1 MNKFT
6 FMRTI
11 ALGSG
16 LVIGALNANAQF
28 GFTNSNSRLTPTSM
42 RSGNCVTVVDVNND
56 GLDDIVRMDQS
67 QDLWVDLQNRNG
79 LFTSYNTGT
88 VSGSNVWG
96 MAVADFDHNGW
107 KDVVTGPNGSVYLAK
122 LSWNGSAVVKTQTT
136 LSNSNFFTQ
145 NITCGDFNN
154 DGWDDVYVCDDNAYA
169 KVYMNDGAGN
179 LRFLAH
185 STTSMTIGTGSK
197 SFTIQTGLSFTNGQ
211 TVKVG
216 YDGTKYMTGTVT
228 SYNSGTGA
236 MVVNVTSVVGSG
248 THPTWSVHPNVVFNH
263 QISTATYGGDPAD
276 SGNYGSAWL
285 DFDNDGDL
293 DFYVAHCR
301 QASSSVTDLRRKDRM
316 FVNDGNGNF
325 TDMASAHGIEAG
337 DFNQT
342 WTGSFG
348 DIDNDG
354 DFDLMVTN
362 HDIAS
367 QIFEND
373 GTGNYTDITGTT
385 GFSTTGAGSQPIES
399 FFEDF
404 DNDGFVDIFVT
415 GSNFVLYKNNGNKTF
430 TLVGNA
436 GMSQTGG
443 MVSFACG
450 DLNHDGFADIF
461 ASYGDIYNSPGS
473 TNDVLYLNNKNANH
487 FITFALTGTV
497 SNHDAI
503 GARVTIYGAF
513 GKQIREVRSGESYGT
528 VNSFNLHFG
537 LGTNTTIDSARIDWP
552 SGLTTNFGS
561 LNADQFVSSVEGTCS
576 ITNNTIPGPYN
587 LCTSQTLTLTA
598 NSGFSSYSWN
608 TGATTQAVTTSTTG
622 NFNVLVSNGACTNVS
637 PTVAVA
643 LNPDETPTVSQSG
656 TNSCQGTITLTST
669 TANGYTWTGPNG
681 FTASTQSITP
691 PETGNYSVTIQG
703 YCSTFTSPAS
713 SVVVSSAPTPL
724 GVDQTSPTPTSFN
737 LTATGANSS
746 NISWYNQAVGGTLL
760 TTGANYTTPVISTTT
775 DYFVEESFSYPSS
788 PVSGGQIN
796 HFGTS
801 QYITT
806 INGGLDFTVIS
817 PCTINTVKVYSS
829 NAGTR
834 KILLKNNLGV
844 NIDSIT
850 VNLPIDTSVVTLN
863 FAVSPGSDYR
873 LTTDQSVNQTNFGNV
888 SPALRR
894 TQTGSAYP
902 YNVGGMISI
911 TNGWAGTFTTNNAYY
926 YFYDWKVQGPD
937 YTCISDRDTVT
948 AEINNVTGI
957 NNASMDNTIAVYP
970 NPANGQV
977 NVRFD
982 AAISNGSII
991 SITDVTGRIVSSS
1004 TIQNVAQGQ
1013 IVSLNTENINAGTY
1027 FITVKTENK
1036 NVVQKLVITK

>member
-42 RSGNCVTVVDVNND
+42 RSGNCVIVVDVNND

-67 QDLWVDLQNRNG
+67 KELWVDLQNRNG
-79 LFTSYNTGT
+79 LFTSYNTGA

-96 MAVADFDHNGW
+96 MAIADFDHNGW

-179 LRFLAH
+179 LQFLAH
-185 STTSMTIGTGSK
+185 SITSMTIGTGSK
-197 SFTIQTGLSFTNGQ
+197 SFTVQTGLAFSVGQ
-211 TVKVG
+211 TVRVG

-263 QISTATYGGDPAD
+263 QISTLTYSGDPAD

-301 QASSSVTDLRRKDRM
+301 QASTSVTDLRRKDRL

-337 DFNQT
+337 DYNQT

-373 GTGNYTDITGTT
+373 GSGNFTDITGTT

-513 GKQIREVRSGESYGT
+513 GTQIREVRAGESYGT

-552 SGLTTNFGS
+552 SGLTTSFGS

-598 NSGFSSYSWN
+598 NAGFSSYSWN
-608 TGATTQAVTTSTTG
+608 TGATTQSVTTGTTG

-637 PTVAVA
+637 PTVAVV
-643 LNPDETPTVSQSG
+643 LNPDETPSVSQSG
-656 TNSCQGTITLTST
+656 ANTCQGTLTLSST
-669 TANGYTWTGPNG
+669 AAAGYTWTGPNG
-681 FTASTQSITP
+681 FTASTQSINP
-691 PETGNYSVTIQG
+691 PTSGTYSLTIQG
-703 YCSTFTSPAS
+703 TCAAFNAAPTAVTVSASPAP
-713 SVVVSSAPTPL
+713 A
-724 GVDQTSPTPTSFN
+724 GVDQSSATPTSFN

-760 TTGANYTTPVISTTT
+760 TTGANYTTPLINTTT
-775 DYFVEESFSYPSS
+775 NYFVEESFNYP
-788 PVSGGQIN
+788 GA
-796 HFGTS
+796 
-801 QYITT
+801 
-806 INGGLDFTVIS
+806 INGVGPKFFQGTNNYSTTTNGSVDFDVLGT
-817 PCTINTVKVYSS
+817 CTLKTVKVYTDV
-829 NAGTR
+829 AGTR
-834 KILLKNNLGV
+834 EIQLRNSVG
-844 NIDSIT
+844 T
-850 VNLPIDTSVVTLN
+850 VINSLSVALPADTTVITLN
-863 FAVSPGSDYR
+863 WALNVGTAYR
-873 LTTDQSVNQTNFGNV
+873 LTTNQTINQTNFGSVAPKLFRSNQG
-888 SPALRR
+888 A
-894 TQTGSAYP
+894 AYP
-902 YNVGGMISI
+902 YVL
-911 TNGWAGTFTTNNAYY
+911 NGYVTLTGSNQGTTVYY
-926 YFYDWKVQGPD
+926 YFYDIKIEGPSVAC
-937 YTCISDRDTVT
+937 TSVRDTVT
-948 AEINNVTGI
+948 AAINPVTGI
-957 NNASMDNTIAVYP
+957 NNASVDNTIAVYP

-982 AAISNGSII
+982 AAIANGSII
-991 SITDVTGRIVSSS
+991 TISDVTGRTVSSS
-1004 TIQNVAQGQ
+1004 TVQNVAQGQ
-1013 IVSLNTENINAGTY
+1013 IVSLNTENINTGTY

>member
-1 MNKFT
+1 
-6 FMRTI
+6 MRSL

-16 LVIGALNANAQF
+16 LVFGVVNANAQF
-28 GFTNSNSRLTPTSM
+28 GFTNSNTRLTPTSM
-42 RSGNCVTVVDVNND
+42 RSGNCVVVVDVNND
-56 GLDDIVRMDQS
+56 GMDDIVRMDQS
-67 QDLWVDLQNRNG
+67 RDLWVDLQQRSGN
-79 LFTSYNTGT
+79 FTSYNVGN

-122 LSWNGSAVVKTQTT
+122 LSWNGSTIIKTQST
-136 LSNSNFFTQ
+136 LANSNFFTQ

-179 LRFLAH
+179 LQFLAH

-197 SFTIQTGLSFTNGQ
+197 SFTVQTGLNFTVGQ

-248 THPTWSVHPNVVFNH
+248 THPTWSVHPNIVFNH
-263 QISTATYGGDPAD
+263 QISTTTYGSDPAD

-301 QASSSVTDLRRKDRM
+301 QASSSVTDLRRKDRL

-337 DFNQT
+337 DYNQT

-362 HDIAS
+362 HDIVS

-373 GTGNYTDITGTT
+373 GTGNYTDITSTT
-385 GFSTTGAGSQPIES
+385 GFSTTGAGTQPIES

-443 MVSFACG
+443 MVSFAVG
-450 DLNHDGFADIF
+450 DLNHDGFSDIF

-503 GARVTIYGAF
+503 GARVTIFGAF
-513 GKQIREVRSGESYGT
+513 GKQIREVRAGESYGT

-537 LGTNTTIDSARIDWP
+537 LGANTTIDSARVDWP
-552 SGLTTNFGS
+552 SGNTTNFGS
-561 LNADQFVSSVEGTCS
+561 LNADQFVSVVEGTCS

-587 LCTSQTLTLTA
+587 LCTGQSLTLTA
-598 NSGFSSYSWN
+598 NNGFSSYSWN
-608 TGATTQAVTTSTTG
+608 TGATTQSVTTSTTG
-622 NFNVLVSNGACTNVS
+622 NFNVMVTNGACSNLS
-637 PTVAVA
+637 PSVAVQ
-643 LNPDETPTVSQSG
+643 LNPDETPSVSQSG
-656 TNSCQGTITLTST
+656 ANSCQGTLTLSSSP
-669 TANGYTWTGPNG
+669 AASYAWTGPNG

-691 PETGNYSVTIQG
+691 PTSGTYNLTIQG
-703 YCSTFTSPAS
+703 TCAAFNA
-713 SVVVSSAPTPL
+713 APTNVSVSAAPKPT
-724 GVDQTSPTPTSFN
+724 GVDQSSPTPTSFN
-737 LTATGANSS
+737 LTATGTNAANL
-746 NISWYNQAVGGTLL
+746 SWFTQAVGGSSVA
-760 TTGANYTTPVISTTT
+760 TGANYTTPAISTTT
-775 DYFVEESFSYPSS
+775 NYYVEESFSYPGAIN
-788 PVSGGQIN
+788 PVGPTY
-796 HFGTS
+796 FKGTS
-801 QYITT
+801 NYTNTT
-806 INGGLDFTVIS
+806 NGSVDFTVLS
-817 PCTINTVKVYSS
+817 NCTLQTVKVYTDV
-829 NAGTR
+829 AGTR
-834 KILLKNNLGV
+834 EIQLKNSGG
-844 NIDSIT
+844 T
-850 VNLPIDTSVVTLN
+850 VLNSLSVTLPADTSVVTLN
-863 FAVSPGSDYR
+863 WPLNVGTGYS
-873 LTTDQSVNQTNFGNV
+873 LTTNQTVNQTNFGTVAPKMFRSNQNV
-888 SPALRR
+888 SYPYTLNGYVSL
-894 TQTGSAYP
+894 TGS
-902 YNVGGMISI
+902 NQGG
-911 TNGWAGTFTTNNAYY
+911 TVYY
-926 YFYDWKVQGPD
+926 YFYDWKIQGPSSV
-937 YTCISDRDTVT
+937 CISDRDTVT
-948 AEINNVTGI
+948 ATINTATGI
-957 NNASMDNTIAVYP
+957 DNASLNNAIAIYP
-970 NPANGQV
+970 NPANASV
-977 NVRFD
+977 NVKFES
-982 AAISNGSII
+982 ALSAGAQI
-991 SITDVTGRIVSSS
+991 SITDIAGRVILANNV
-1004 TIQNVAQGQ
+1004 QNVNQGQ
-1013 IVSLNTENINAGTY
+1013 IVSLNIENINAGTY
-1027 FITVKTENK
+1027 FITVRSENK
-1036 NVVQKLVITK
+1036 NTVQKLIITK